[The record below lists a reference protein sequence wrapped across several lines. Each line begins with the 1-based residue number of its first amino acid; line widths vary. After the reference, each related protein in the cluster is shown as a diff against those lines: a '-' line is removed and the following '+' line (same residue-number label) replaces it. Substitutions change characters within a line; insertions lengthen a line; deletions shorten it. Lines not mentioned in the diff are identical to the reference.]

1 MDLLKPEQIYHLSC
15 PSCGKDWWDDNPF
28 PSYCPFAVSNS
39 AAGDNPGG
47 CFFGG
52 DASGNSYVP
61 DRYDCWLPGWRLP
74 SRPGG
79 GEPYQQ

>member
-1 MDLLKPEQIYHLSC
+1 MEKKNHVAMNMQKAKFCESKCSLNQ
-15 PSCGKDWWDDNPF
+15 
-28 PSYCPFAVSNS
+28 FAVSNS
-39 AAGDNPGG
+39 AAGNDPGG

-52 DASGNSYVP
+52 DASGNSYFP

-74 SRPGG
+74 SCPGG

>member
-1 MDLLKPEQIYHLSC
+1 MCSLNQ
-15 PSCGKDWWDDNPF
+15 
-28 PSYCPFAVSNS
+28 FAVSNS
-39 AAGDNPGG
+39 AAGNDPGG

-52 DASGNSYVP
+52 DASGNNCVPGRHDCQLP
-61 DRYDCWLPGWRLP
+61 DRRLP